1 MHLSRARGGWAAAS
15 RLPPRARPGTRLA
28 TAPLLGN
35 RSPSGAPPRPFWEV
49 GSRPG
54 GPPRRSQSMS
64 LGSKEAERRGLP
76 LGIAPA
82 THGGGGAL
90 TCEPREPWGA
100 ANPLHRPGRFRTRAL
115 FAAKFR
121 AADWGRPTWLTARA
135 LSSERASLS
144 FPEETGG
151 TCKLCHFRCRGSARE
166 PETQRECA
174 PGGLASRTG
183 RERPLAVDLRI
194 SDTRGKMSTFTF
206 ACIPLVSLIHR
217 SVCISKKRCLVAKNL
232 VFGILV
238 LTIWQVTQLLRASII
253 LNSKKSIN

>member
-1 MHLSRARGGWAAAS
+1 MGDCRVLHSPHGHNGRRRPAQRPGEGEAPSFSTGQRQGSRPARDHPPPTAETTFSWGQAQFGFLAPPGGLRGPGLHLSRARGGWAAAS

-76 LGIAPA
+76 LGTAPA

-100 ANPLHRPGRFRTRAL
+100 TYPLHRPGRFRTRAL

-135 LSSERASLS
+135 LSSERAGLS

-174 PGGLASRTG
+174 PGGLAS
-183 RERPLAVDLRI
+183 
-194 SDTRGKMSTFTF
+194 
-206 ACIPLVSLIHR
+206 
-217 SVCISKKRCLVAKNL
+217 
-232 VFGILV
+232 
-238 LTIWQVTQLLRASII
+238 
-253 LNSKKSIN
+253 